1 MYGADNVASITHSS
15 GILRWRRPSSTERCC
30 SCSTSSS
37 TSSQWWL
44 EHWRNHPVASVPA
57 ENEMAKTTIRQQQ
70 QQQQQ
75 QVNSRSHFASVLGP
89 NRNSK
94 RSNKNKAMQRRC
106 STATSGTPP
115 ASEFRLGMAK
125 SAFFK
130 CQRFVLANFRCMIFG
145 QAKISIDL
153 QLLQTCVW
161 LTYLLTSTYLHLPA
175 PLLPVQ
181 LSCLC
186 PVERGNA
193 IFTHACA
200 KPRQVQ
206 VQGGEGGATT
216 RHVKWEYYSFYF
228 SDRAAYVTGEVWRGR
243 RGATTGRARWNNFA

>member
-1 MYGADNVASITHSS
+1 
-15 GILRWRRPSSTERCC
+15 
-30 SCSTSSS
+30 
-37 TSSQWWL
+37 
-44 EHWRNHPVASVPA
+44 
-57 ENEMAKTTIRQQQ
+57 MAKTTIRQQQ
-70 QQQQQ
+70 QQQQQQKQ

-125 SAFFK
+125 SAFLNANDLFWPTADAWYLARP
-130 CQRFVLANFRCMIFG
+130 RFPSTCSCYKLVY
-145 QAKISIDL
+145 DL
-153 QLLQTCVW
+153 P
-161 LTYLLTSTYLHLPA
+161 TYLPLLTCTYLHLPA

-200 KPRQVQ
+200 EPRQ
-206 VQGGEGGATT
+206 GRCRGEGGATT

-228 SDRAAYVTGEVWRGR
+228 SDRAAYVTGEGR
-243 RGATTGRARWNNFA
+243 EKGSDYRKSSLKQFRVIITAKWKTIKNYKAKAKLA